1 MKWYIQQKK
10 ARQAG
15 AELGQT
21 WIKIEP
27 ELSFQLTFELDIS
40 FELIIKVN
48 TATHQPTTNFSKG
61 SMRHKRLRFDM

>member
-15 AELGQT
+15 AELGKT
-21 WIKIEP
+21 WIMIEP

-48 TATHQPTTNFSKG
+48 TATHQPTTNVSKG
-61 SMRHKRLRFDM
+61 SRQTI

>member
-15 AELGQT
+15 AELGRT
-21 WIKIEP
+21 WIKIES

-40 FELIIKVN
+40 FELIIKVKHRHPP
-48 TATHQPTTNFSKG
+48 THHKFFKG
-61 SMRHKRLRFDM
+61 FQADYIGG

>member
-10 ARQAG
+10 ARQAW

-61 SMRHKRLRFDM
+61 SRQTI